1 MDKQTL
7 QAYEKS
13 AVFRCDHYRLIIP
26 TEILQHALTLF
37 HHGGDTADIGCG
49 SGRDV
54 HWLNTKGLPTIGYDA
69 SPAML
74 TEARQAFPAI
84 DVRMAVLPDLNE
96 ISDNTYENVLCI
108 ATIMHLV
115 RDDIPTAIRHLARIL
130 QPDGRLLLS
139 YRSSS
144 QEYER
149 ESDGR
154 LFTALPAKECAAM
167 LNDAGLHID
176 TMTEQGDAYRERI
189 RWFVFLARLQ

>member
-7 QAYEKS
+7 QCYERS
-13 AVFRCDHYRLIIP
+13 AVFRSEHYRLILP

-37 HHGGDTADIGCG
+37 HHGRQTADIGCG

-54 HWLNTKGLPTIGYDA
+54 HWLNMKGFPTIGYDA

-74 TEARQAFPAI
+74 SEAHQAFPGI
-84 DVRMAVLPDLNE
+84 DVRTAILPDIRE
-96 ISDNTYENVLCI
+96 ISDNTYENILCT

-115 RDDIPTAIRHLARIL
+115 RDDIPTAIHHLNRIL
-130 QPDGRLLLS
+130 RNDGRMLLS

-144 QEYER
+144 QEHER

-154 LFTALPAKECAAM
+154 LFTALPAEECATM
-167 LNDAGLHID
+167 LNDAGFYID
-176 TMTEQGDAYRERI
+176 TMTEQADSYRERI
-189 RWFVFLARLQ
+189 RWFVFLARRQ